1 MLGHYRATTRR
12 WTSKTISYSAIQAA
26 TIAIKSPHL
35 GHTSNNSFIAAL
47 SLGKSQAGKNKNW
60 SPGAKGHLKVPMN
73 PLCSPWDSCAGR
85 CEQNFS
91 RLPFSCNCDSM
102 CTAYGDCCVDFLI
115 HCDVNQTIDGF
126 RRMRLEAKS
135 SYPICMAQNDSSWPF
150 FIVNFCPPSWS
161 NDSVRMKCEN
171 MVNSVSLSLV
181 RGPNGLLYTQNCA
194 ICNGLSNNET
204 LGINSENQRNWKVSS
219 HSNSFSS
226 FKHDLLHDKYLEK
239 EGTQT
244 RRHCFPSVNTCK
256 FTNMH
261 LQGYSLDWLCWAHS
275 GIVVSISSSSE
286 QLKAAGTAYKNVYCA
301 LCNEEDLDSLT
312 CPAWIFHDRSASTDL
327 LNDFPNLSSTTLDW
341 SRNKVQHDIPAA
353 FSILLNFGLDGKER
367 MMFSSEGEEE
377 MRRNMARCKS
387 GQMWDPFS
395 NICRKVYCSTEF
407 VFVDFRCVRKS
418 NITNEKEPGSEGDPI
433 LADVDSIF
441 VGLVLTIEMDY
452 FDVLEIIKNEKLNM
466 RNMIKISLAKMYKI
480 SADRI
485 QDVQIKMQPYSL
497 MLNDSETENIMFES
511 LFANPVVF
519 KVEFKLYEPCDN
531 LTKSEPTVDSIVSS
545 MSSSVA
551 QNTFYLDIY
560 NRTSKVF
567 EIHESLE
574 TLTDWCGPRSN
585 GRQLDYWNQEFTL
598 ILNENSTAVDTW
610 VKSVY
615 INGTGRIYEKGEF
628 IANILFQGYRDF
640 GNLINV
646 SGVVVVCERELLNA
660 SCPRMEL
667 KEKEFEIL
675 PNKTLIYHGDPIL
688 ESCLDLSQYEI
699 THNSSILVCYDVDK
713 LKSLLRKDVY
723 RLNFDQTEA
732 YVSFVLTCI
741 SILALAVVLFTYIVF
756 TKHRNLPGCN
766 LMNLTLSL
774 FTMQL
779 SFLIGQRTEVTG
791 ASCIVAGILL
801 HYEILASFF
810 WMNVMA
816 FDLYQT
822 FGHEKVLPLIRS
834 KRKYLPRY
842 MAYSYGL
849 PLVIVSIAF
858 AADSWNYDIIAPRY
872 GEENT
877 CWIAN
882 RYAAL
887 LFFASPLALVMIS
900 NLCFYILT
908 ISSVLVVQRKIKFS
922 RQHAQGKSDVIL
934 YARMATVMGFTW
946 IFGFAAALI
955 PNEGFPRKILV
966 YLFLGFNCLQGLFI
980 FFAFV
985 CNRRVARLL
994 QNMFLTTKH
1003 SRLVK
1008 CHYCH
1013 RIICTCE
1020 ANIMMRSASADT
1032 CFSTV
1037 SLSTISEDCGKKEPK
1052 IMNATWHRQ
1061 IIRNSD
1067 SSTPLRQNPT

>member
-1 MLGHYRATTRR
+1 MKLSKTKSFLLLMVVLILLMMGHYRATTRR
-12 WTSKTISYSAIQAA
+12 RTQTTISYSAIQAA

-35 GHTSNNSFIAAL
+35 ASNNSFVAPL
-47 SLGKSQAGKNKNW
+47 SLGKSQAGGNKSW
-60 SPGAKGHLKVPMN
+60 RPRAKGHLKVPMN

-102 CTAYGDCCVDFLI
+102 CMAYGDCCVDFVI
-115 HCDVNQTIDGF
+115 HCDVNQTIDKF
-126 RRMRLEAKS
+126 RRMRSEARS
-135 SYPICMAQNDSSWPF
+135 NYPTCMVQNDSSWPF
-150 FIVNFCPPSWS
+150 FIVNSCPPLWS

-171 MVNSVSLSLV
+171 IVNSVPLSLV
-181 RGPNGLLYTQNCA
+181 RGPNGLFYTQDCA
-194 ICNGLSNNET
+194 VCNGLPINET
-204 LGINSENQRNWKVSS
+204 LGINSENQRNPQVSS
-219 HSNSFSS
+219 RSNSVSS
-226 FKHDLLHDKYLEK
+226 FEHNLPHEKYMEK

-244 RRHCFPSVNTCK
+244 RRHCIPSINTCK

-275 GIVVSISSSSE
+275 GIVVSIPSSE
-286 QLKAAGTAYKNVYCA
+286 QLRAAGTAYKNVYCA

-312 CPAWIFHDRSASTDL
+312 CPAWIFHDRSASSDL
-327 LNDFPNLSSTTLDW
+327 LNDLPLLSSASVYW
-341 SRNKVQHDIPAA
+341 SSNKVRHDIPAA

-377 MRRNMARCKS
+377 MRKNMARCKT

-407 VFVDFRCVRKS
+407 VFVDFRCVRKN
-418 NITNEKEPGSEGDPI
+418 NISNEKETGSEGDPI

-466 RNMIKISLAKMYKI
+466 GNMIKISMAKMYKI
-480 SADRI
+480 STDRI
-485 QDVQIKMQPYSL
+485 QDLQIKMKPYSL
-497 MLNDSETENIMFES
+497 MLNSSETESINFES

-519 KVEFKLYEPCDN
+519 KVEFKLYEPCNN
-531 LTKSEPTVDSIVSS
+531 LTKSEPSVDSIVSS

-574 TLTDWCGPRSN
+574 TVTDWCGPRSF
-585 GRQLDYWNQEFTL
+585 GRQLDYWNEEFSL

-615 INGTGRIYEKGEF
+615 INSTGRTYEKGEF

-646 SGVVVVCERELLNA
+646 SGVVVVCERESLNA

-667 KEKEFEIL
+667 KEEEFEIL

-699 THNSSILVCYDVDK
+699 THNSSILVCYDTDK

-732 YVSFVLTCI
+732 YVSFILTCI
-741 SILALAVVLFTYIVF
+741 SILALAVVLITYIIF
-756 TKHRNLPGCN
+756 TKYRNLPGCN

-779 SFLIGQRTEVTG
+779 SFLVGQRKEVTG
-791 ASCIVAGILL
+791 ASCIAAGIFF
-801 HYEILASFF
+801 HYEILVSFF

-822 FGHEKVLPLIRS
+822 FGRENVLPLIRS

-849 PLVIVSIAF
+849 PFVIVSIAS
-858 AADSWNYDIIAPRY
+858 AADSWNFDIIAPRY
-872 GEENT
+872 GKEDA

-882 RYAAL
+882 RYAAI
-887 LFFASPLALVMIS
+887 LFFASPLAVVMIS

-922 RQHAQGKSDVIL
+922 RQQARGKSDVIL

-955 PNEGFPRKILV
+955 PNEGLSRKILV
-966 YLFLGFNCLQGLFI
+966 YLFLVFNCLQGLFI

-985 CNRRVARLL
+985 CNRRIARLL

-1003 SRLVK
+1003 SRIVK
-1008 CHYCH
+1008 RHYCN

-1020 ANIMMRSASADT
+1020 ANVMMRSASADT

-1037 SLSTISEDCGKKEPK
+1037 SSSTIMEDCGRK
-1052 IMNATWHRQ
+1052 NQ
-1061 IIRNSD
+1061 S
-1067 SSTPLRQNPT
+1067 L